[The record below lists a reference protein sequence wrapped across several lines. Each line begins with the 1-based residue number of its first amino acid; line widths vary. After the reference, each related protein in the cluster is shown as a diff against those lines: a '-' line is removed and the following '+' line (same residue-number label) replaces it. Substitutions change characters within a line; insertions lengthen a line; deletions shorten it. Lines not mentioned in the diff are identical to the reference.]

1 MAQWENSCAE
11 QLCRPCHPDS
21 RSRSQRHRPKVG
33 GISSGRKRAHCTG
46 ETPYMAQ
53 WENSC
58 AVPVIPTA
66 GAALKGTGQR
76 LEGSLAEGSVRIARG
91 RRRTWHSG
99 RTAVQNSCA
108 VPVIPTAGAALEG
121 TGQRL
126 EGSLVEGSV
135 RIARVET
142 PYMAQWENRCA
153 EQLCHARYFLP
164 VASRRS
170 FRFEIPLA
178 FDLCL
183 RERRLL
189 SE

>member
-1 MAQWENSCAE
+1 
-11 QLCRPCHPDS
+11 
-21 RSRSQRHRPKVG
+21 
-33 GISSGRKRAHCTG
+33 
-46 ETPYMAQ
+46 MAQ

-76 LEGSLAEGSVRIARG
+76 LEGSLVEGSVRIARG
-91 RRRTWHSG
+91 ETTYMAQWE
-99 RTAVQNSCA
+99 NSCA
-108 VPVIPTAGAALEG
+108 VPVIPTAGAVDEG

-142 PYMAQWENRCA
+142 TYMAQWENSCA
-153 EQLCHARYFLP
+153 EQLRHARYSLP

-183 RERRLL
+183 RHRRLL